1 MSWLLYE
8 QLVCFLCMVQLLL
21 IKFAKMNGGT
31 VSKIWRPDVT
41 HVIAAVDEDGAYV
54 RTLKTC
60 MAILAGRW
68 ILKIDCKLQL
78 HFLWMCLKDL
88 SCIFLQVF

>member
-1 MSWLLYE
+1 
-8 QLVCFLCMVQLLL
+8 MVQLLL

-31 VSKIWRPDVT
+31 VTKIWRPDVT

-68 ILKIDCKLQL
+68 SLKIDCKPRQDILPC
-78 HFLWMCLKDL
+78 FN
-88 SCIFLQVF
+88 CIFYG